1 MPLKYPPDW
10 KYEGFPHQISNEAH
24 REFIDLIDMM
34 IEGAER
40 PKSIYEDFKS
50 AFGDTSSSSDPSW
63 AQTDMQRAIS
73 GATQNAA
80 RYVASFYS
88 GMESAKERGIDVPS
102 VKKLNGILTKHGVPL
117 VIEPPHLR
125 LRDGDIEFVPENVRE
140 EALAAAFVQGPE
152 IGHGGFGRVYKVTRK
167 TKLGEYHFAM
177 KVLVP
182 SVFIEN
188 KERANK
194 RFIREL
200 RTLEKLQHRGIVSL
214 LEAGM
219 TAEQDPYIL
228 MPLVEG
234 LNIRDA
240 LEGAEPT
247 KVLRIFDEILYA
259 LDFAHGRGVLHR
271 DLKPKNILVR
281 EADEQPLILDF
292 GCAYLLDEGDEELT
306 TTLVGTD
313 AYVPEDVR
321 RDPKKRS
328 VTQDVYACGILLYEV
343 IARRLP
349 NPDDY
354 EPLENVVDGFEGL
367 DKLIQRA
374 IGPERKRF
382 TSIAEMRQEFRQLG
396 ITKGT
401 FYISDRV
408 RGDSDLPALF
418 NEAVARFESGK
429 LRRKASPKDS
439 MVENPYS
446 NRWLERLSISRS
458 N

>member
-1 MPLKYPPDW
+1 MQLKFPADW
-10 KYEGFPHQISNEAH
+10 KYEGFPHEIPNEAH
-24 REFIDLIDMM
+24 REFSDLIDLLV
-34 IEGAER
+34 EGVDR
-40 PKSIYEDFKS
+40 PKAVYEDFKS
-50 AFGDTSSSSDPSW
+50 AFGDSSSSSDASW
-63 AQTDMQRAIS
+63 AQSDMHRVIS
-73 GATQNAA
+73 AAKGNAA
-80 RYVASFYS
+80 RYVASYYS
-88 GMESAKERGIDVPS
+88 GIQAAKERGIEVPS
-102 VKKLNGILTKHGVPL
+102 VKKLNGILTKHDVPL

-125 LRDGDIEFVPENVRE
+125 LREGDIEFVPEDVRE

-177 KVLVP
+177 KVLAP

-200 RTLEKLQHRGIVSL
+200 RTLEKLQHRAIVPL

-228 MPLVEG
+228 MPLVVG
-234 LNIRDA
+234 KDVRDA
-240 LEGAEPT
+240 LEGAKPKE
-247 KVLRIFDEILYA
+247 VFRIFDEILYA
-259 LDFAHGRGVLHR
+259 LEFAHGRGVLHR
-271 DLKPKNILVR
+271 DLKPKNIIVR
-281 EADEQPLILDF
+281 DADDQPLILDF

-313 AYVPEDVR
+313 VYVPEEVR

-349 NPDDY
+349 DPNDY
-354 EPLENVVDGFEGL
+354 EPLEVEVEGFESL

-374 IGPERKRF
+374 IAPERKRLA
-382 TSIAEMRQEFRQLG
+382 TIAQMREEFNL
-396 ITKGT
+396 
-401 FYISDRV
+401 F
-408 RGDSDLPALF
+408 GDH
-418 NEAVARFESGK
+418 VARRGAH
-429 LRRKASPKDS
+429 R
-439 MVENPYS
+439 
-446 NRWLERLSISRS
+446 
-458 N
+458 